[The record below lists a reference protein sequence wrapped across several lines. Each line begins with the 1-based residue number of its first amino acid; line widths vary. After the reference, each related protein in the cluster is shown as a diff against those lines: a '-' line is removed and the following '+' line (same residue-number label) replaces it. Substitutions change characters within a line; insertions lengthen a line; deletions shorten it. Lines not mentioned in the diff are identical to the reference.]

1 MKGPSEAL
9 PLGVRPMPETR
20 HSDGETYLA
29 VHVKRDHAEEDRKEL
44 HGLGLLDGSRK
55 IQDKGDIIEIPV
67 IGLPKALE
75 EKFQL
80 VVQEN
85 PEFRPEDQDPW
96 DRIVAR
102 ANVDKDLKPFLPRKW
117 ELIGEVVVLKLPKE
131 LQAVPEAVALAYA
144 EEFGAKA
151 VLKDLGI
158 DGEFREP
165 KMEVLWAK
173 GPTETIHIENKVK
186 FALDPMKVMFSSGNI
201 DERVRMA
208 TVPKDNETVVDMF
221 AGIGYFTI
229 PMAVHSKPSKII
241 ACEKNPVAYAYL
253 EKNIELNHVKEKV
266 HPFLGDNRDAPEKIA
281 DRVIMGY
288 LPSPREFLPKA
299 IKMLRRHKDC
309 VIHYH
314 ENAPEKEIP
323 WALYSRVAGAAGEPG
338 RGAKLLSYRWI
349 KSYKP
354 RIWHAVV
361 DVKIM

>member
-1 MKGPSEAL
+1 MC
-9 PLGVRPMPETR
+9 PMAEKH

-29 VHVKRDHAEEDRKEL
+29 VHVKRTDAEERRKEL
-44 HGLGLLDGSRK
+44 HGLGLLDASRR
-55 IQDKGDIIEIPV
+55 IQDKGEVVEIPV
-67 IGLPKALE
+67 IGLPKDLE
-75 EKFQL
+75 ERFQL
-80 VVQEN
+80 VVQES
-85 PEFRPEDQDPW
+85 PEFRPEEKDPY

-102 ANVDKDLKPFLPRKW
+102 ANVGKDLEALLPRKW
-117 ELIGEVVVLKLPKE
+117 ELIGEVVIIKLHKD
-131 LQAVPEAVALAYA
+131 LHGVAEVVSQAYA

-158 DGEFREP
+158 EGEFREP

-173 GPTETIHIENKVK
+173 GPTETVHTENKVR

-208 TVPKDNETVVDMF
+208 TVPKEGEVVVDMF
-221 AGIGYFTI
+221 AGIGYFAV
-229 PMAVHSKPSKII
+229 PMAVHSKPSKVI

-253 EKNIELNHVKEKV
+253 EQNIELNGVKGTV
-266 HPFLGDNRDAPEKIA
+266 HPFLGDNRDAPEKVA
-281 DRVIMGY
+281 DRIVMGY

-299 IKMLRRHKDC
+299 IKMLRRHRDC